1 MLRGQGVEDGGSQ
14 MSWTIGALRANK
26 ARGRVRGCGLRLQ
39 YLGMS
44 IVLAIACGGPKSP
57 AFAAME
63 SIDADVTTPAAF
75 MPHIDPSPSSIAR
88 PERRQGTP
96 AGNPLWGVPLHV
108 LTETRDRPLFSPS
121 RRPPPAAII
130 AAPVVAPRPAPPA
143 APDHPLLTLVGTV
156 VSGREAIGVFVDQES
171 KNIVRLRIGQ
181 DHDGWTLRAVHERN
195 AVFDDRHRE
204 AVIALPARNAKDTT
218 ANIAANAPPP
228 AGSWTDGDGQV
239 ISPPKQLNG
248 PATRPAVHAADA
260 SLNGDGPPTAAPIL
274 ATGTAMPPLAA
285 RAAATWVDGDG
296 QLIAPPPRR
305 Y

>member
-1 MLRGQGVEDGGSQ
+1 MN
-14 MSWTIGALRANK
+14 WTISALRANK
-26 ARGRVRGCGLRLQ
+26 ARGQVRSCGLRLW

-63 SIDADVTTPAAF
+63 SIDADVTMPAGF
-75 MPHIDPSPSSIAR
+75 VPHIDPSPSSMVR
-88 PERRQGTP
+88 PESRQGVP

-130 AAPVVAPRPAPPA
+130 AAPVVAPPPAPPA

-204 AVIALPARNAKDTT
+204 AVIALPARNTTDPT
-218 ANIAANAPPP
+218 ANVAANAPPA
-228 AGSWTDGDGQV
+228 AGTWVDGDGQM
-239 ISPPKQLNG
+239 ISPPKHAVG
-248 PATRPAVHAADA
+248 PAARPAGHAAAA
-260 SLNGDGPPTAAPIL
+260 SLNGDGPPSAAPIL
-274 ATGTAMPPLAA
+274 ATGTATPPLAA